1 MLKSFVILFAAF
13 FAFSSLAVANYDYY
27 VSPNGNDNN
36 TGTEIAPFATL
47 DRARLAVRD
56 LKKTKLG
63 DITVGLKGGKYI
75 LKDTIVFSLEDSG
88 EKNQKITYKAI
99 EGEEPIL
106 TSEAPVRGW
115 EKISEFSEA
124 FPAQAIGNLW
134 SAPLPE
140 GAGKVK
146 YLFQGNEV
154 LPRSMTKGFI
164 PPVGYNTW
172 AGINNKAETRTSM
185 KVPDGIISNW
195 KDVKDMELVI
205 IPTCDW
211 TIYNRPLESY
221 NPETQVVQTNIEA
234 FYGLGAIRKGNWSGM
249 TSAWFANCPEGMREE
264 GNWYVNTRE
273 NRIYLFSSSEPEKIS
288 VPMLLEYIRVDGEEK
303 PDSEADALVENV
315 HFEGLVFT
323 KGKRFSWDRGY
334 KEPKWEYIDVTTA
347 LLRFRNAKNCSV
359 TACSFENSGAAAVRL
374 DLSSQNNR
382 VEGNVMKRLGGRAIS
397 IIGYEEGKD
406 SNFGNEIIGNHIHH
420 IGEAYW
426 GAHGVT
432 IEKSSKNRIAHN
444 LIHHTPYTGLQIEG
458 YVSKDNIVEYNEFYR
473 VVDILGDGNAFYISH
488 SGTNNQFRY
497 NYIHDTTNTFAS
509 AAMRTDG
516 VGTTKEVSFIGNI
529 VHNSGRGGL
538 VLKGPGHKA
547 INNVFIDSIGTALEK
562 SWEGGKGWL
571 EIRCGGS
578 EGTEIK
584 NNIFYATFNSSP
596 LFMKANTNESMPQRF
611 KDKEL
616 WIDFDIIEQGGN
628 ICYSTILDESRAQ
641 KIVEG
646 IRERGFQL
654 DYKTYTAV
662 SLEDGRILLNAE
674 DELYQEGYEHIDI
687 NKIGLPESFPQKW
700 LEYNPEMSQSK
711 YLKKVGEVVKVTD

>member
-1 MLKSFVILFAAF
+1 MKRILVLIV
-13 FAFSSLAVANYDYY
+13 SAVLGLSCASTGEFDFYI
-27 VSPNGNDNN
+27 SPDGNDNDP
-36 TGTEIAPFATL
+36 GTENEPFATL
-47 DRARLAVRD
+47 DRARLAVRE
-56 LKKTKLG
+56 LKKTKQG

-75 LKDTIVFSLEDSG
+75 LRKTVVFTIEDSG
-88 EKNQKITYKAI
+88 EEGQKITYKAV
-99 EGEEPIL
+99 EGEEPVL
-106 TSEAPVRGW
+106 TSEAPVSGW
-115 EKISEFSEA
+115 TKLDEGSGA
-124 FPAQAIGNLW
+124 YPAQAEGNLW
-134 SAPLPE
+134 SASLPE
-140 GAGKVK
+140 GAGRIK
-146 YLFQGNEV
+146 YLFKGNEV

-164 PPVGYNTW
+164 PPVKYKTW
-172 AGINNKAETRTSM
+172 AGINSKPETRNSM
-185 KVPDGIISNW
+185 KIPDGIISDWEN
-195 KDVKDMELVI
+195 VQDMELVI

-211 TIYNRPLESY
+211 TLYNRPLEAY
-221 NPETQVVQTNIEA
+221 NPETHVVQTPIEA
-234 FYGLGAIRKGNWSGM
+234 FYGLGAIRKSNWDGT

-264 GNWYVNTRE
+264 SNWYVNTRE
-273 NRIYLFSSSEPEKIS
+273 NKIYLFSSSEPENIS
-288 VPMLLEYIRVDGEEK
+288 VPMLLEYIRVDGEAK
-303 PDSEADALVENV
+303 PDSEPDVLVENI

-334 KEPKWEYIDVTTA
+334 LEPKWEYIDVTTA

-359 TACSFENSGAAAVRL
+359 TACSFENSGASAVRL

-382 VEGNVMKRLGGRAIS
+382 VEGNHMKRLGGVAIS

-458 YVSKDNIVEYNEFYR
+458 FNSKDNIVEYNELYR

-488 SGTNNQFRY
+488 CGINNQFRY
-497 NYIHDTTNTFAS
+497 NYIHDITNSFTS

-516 VGTTKEVSFIGNI
+516 IGTAKEVSFIGNI

-538 VLKGPGHKA
+538 VLKGPGHKS
-547 INNVFIDSIGTALEK
+547 INNIFVDCLGDALEK
-562 SWEGGKGWL
+562 GWEGGKGWL

-578 EGTEIK
+578 DGTVIK
-584 NNIFYATFNSSP
+584 DNIFYATFNSSP

-616 WIDFDIIEQGGN
+616 WIDFNKIDQQGN

-641 KIVEG
+641 KIVEDIQG
-646 IRERGFQL
+646 KGFQL
-654 DYKTYTAV
+654 DYKDISAI
-662 SLEDGRILLNAE
+662 SADNGRIVINPE
-674 DELYQEGYEHIDI
+674 SELFKEGYEFIDM
-687 NKIGLPESFPQKW
+687 NKIGLPESFPEKW
-700 LEYNPEMSQSK
+700 LEYNPEMSMSR
-711 YLKKVGEVVKVTD
+711 YLEKVTENGRSE